1 MSTHL
6 PARETGIGLR
16 GRGRVG
22 ARARTNESRRGD
34 YLGGVCAF
42 IHLLGGCA
50 FAVAGAF
57 TCRFILLTSFRRGV
71 ILSLLAYAAAAAVVW
86 LAGRSGADF

>member
-16 GRGRVG
+16 RRERVR

-57 TCRFILLTSFRRGV
+57 TCRFILLSSFRRGAL
-71 ILSLLAYAAAAAVVW
+71 LSLLAYAAAATAVW
-86 LAGRSGADF
+86 LTGRYDPDF